1 MRPVTLDFTSSG
13 QWMHAT
19 MQLFADDQRIANA
32 VDLIDWTH
40 DPVQVEICEHCGT
53 IHCEPGGWVS
63 FRRCGVNTLVI
74 PAFEYILLDPAE
86 HCPPDYLA
94 QRGLMV
100 LSETGYARI
109 RSLVSEIP
117 PFDALAPLTC
127 KEAAQALQWQ
137 APGGVLGA
145 SPAPPALPVSW
156 VLAADPG
163 EPQEQVK
170 SLNALL
176 AAFMAVESPAV
187 ARPVNTAVTLYLD
200 LPGTPGWV
208 AFTADEP
215 PSLVLGPGIAAS
227 AA

>member
-1 MRPVTLDFTSSG
+1 MRPATLDFTSSG

-32 VDLIDWTH
+32 VDLIDWAD
-40 DPVQVEICEHCGT
+40 DPVQVEVCEQCGT
-53 IHCEPGGWVS
+53 IHCAPGGWVS
-63 FRRCGVNTLVI
+63 FRRCGGNSLVI

-86 HCPPDYLA
+86 HRPPDYLA

-100 LSETGYARI
+100 LCETSYARI
-109 RSLVSEIP
+109 RLLVPELP

-127 KEAAQALQWQ
+127 KEAALAFQWQ

-145 SPAPPALPVSW
+145 SSAPPSLPAAL

-163 EPQEQVK
+163 EPREQVAT
-170 SLNALL
+170 LNALL
-176 AAFMAVESPAV
+176 AACLVSPSPAV
-187 ARPVNTAVTLYLD
+187 ARPVNAAVTLYLD
-200 LPGTPGWV
+200 VPGTPGWM

-215 PSLVLGPGIAAS
+215 PALVLGPGIAIGP
-227 AA
+227 